1 MKKKIIISALV
12 LLIIGLFVPI
22 HKTYDDGTES
32 YSALAYKIVKWNRP
46 FYKNLVYSER
56 EVYYFP
62 ISLESV
68 EKLWSG
74 MIIDPAFS
82 LLTGIIHHTEDNRI
96 LVETVSDTGFFKPG
110 QTVDITDYIS
120 DSYSEGEIIEI
131 EYFPSANP
139 SEANIDRIV
148 DIYRAKK
155 RQ

>member
-1 MKKKIIISALV
+1 MKKKIIISALA

-22 HKTYDDGTES
+22 PKTYADGTKS
-32 YSALAYKIVKWNRP
+32 YNAIAYKIVNWNRP
-46 FYKNLVYSER
+46 FYKDLVYSER

-131 EYFPSANP
+131 KNFPSANP